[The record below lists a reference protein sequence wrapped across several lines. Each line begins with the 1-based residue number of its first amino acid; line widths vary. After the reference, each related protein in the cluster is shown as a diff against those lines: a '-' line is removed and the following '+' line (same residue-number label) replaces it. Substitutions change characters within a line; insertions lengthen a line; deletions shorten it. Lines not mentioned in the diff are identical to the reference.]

1 MSEKILFLGAGKMAA
16 AIAGALVKQDP
27 ANKANITAFDPNA
40 AAAEHFA
47 AATGAKAQSSDAAGQ
62 AVAADIVLLAV
73 KPQHLRTAVGPLSG
87 LLADKLV
94 ISIVAGAELAL
105 LYELTGAGRLV
116 RVMPNTPA
124 LVGEGMSCFASKG
137 ELADADLAAV
147 ERILGAAGKAAKVE
161 EKLLNA
167 VTGLSGSGPAY
178 VFEFIMALADGGVRE
193 GLPRDLALKLAIQTV
208 LGSAKLAAEA
218 NVHPAIL
225 RDQVISPGGT
235 TAAGVA
241 ELDRHGFRFA
251 VQEAVVAAA
260 RRSAELGK
268 K

>member
-1 MSEKILFLGAGKMAA
+1 MSEKIFFLGAGKMAT
-16 AIAGALVKQDP
+16 AIAGALVKLDP
-27 ANKANITAFDPNA
+27 TNKTTVTAFDPNRAAAVHFAEATGARAESSGAAELA
-40 AAAEHFA
+40 AAAD
-47 AATGAKAQSSDAAGQ
+47 T
-62 AVAADIVLLAV
+62 VLLAV
-73 KPQHLRTAVGPLSG
+73 KPQHLRAATEPLAAV
-87 LLADKLV
+87 LADKLV
-94 ISIVAGAELAL
+94 ISIVAGVELSQLAAI
-105 LYELTGAGRLV
+105 TGARKLV

-124 LVGEGMSCFASKG
+124 LVGEGMSCFAAAGGLSG
-137 ELADADLAAV
+137 DELASV
-147 ERILGAAGKAAKVE
+147 ERILGAAGKTAAVD

-208 LGSAKLAAEA
+208 LGSAKLAAESA
-218 NVHPAIL
+218 IHPAQL

-241 ELDRHGFRFA
+241 ELERHGFRFA
-251 VQEAVVAAA
+251 VQEAVVAAS

>member
-1 MSEKILFLGAGKMAA
+1 MGEKIFFLGAGKMAT
-16 AIAGALVKQDP
+16 AIAKALVKADP
-27 ANKANITAFDPNA
+27 ANKAAVTAFDPNR
-40 AAAEHFA
+40 AAAEHFTA
-47 AATGAKAQSSDAAGQ
+47 ETGAEAKTSGAAEL
-62 AVAADIVLLAV
+62 AAAADIVVLAV
-73 KPQHLRTAVGPLSG
+73 KPQYLKAAVEPLTG
-87 LLADKLV
+87 VLAEKLV
-94 ISIVAGAELAL
+94 VSIVAGIELSQLAAL
-105 LYELTGAGRLV
+105 TTAARLV

-124 LVGEGMSCFASKG
+124 LVGEGMSCYAVSGGLSAKETAS
-137 ELADADLAAV
+137 V
-147 ERILGAAGKAAKVE
+147 ERILGAAGKTAPVD

-193 GLPRDLALKLAIQTV
+193 GLPRDLALKLAVQTV

-218 NVHPAIL
+218 DLHPAQL

-241 ELDRHGFRFA
+241 ELERNGFRFA
-251 VQEAVVAAA
+251 VQEAVVAAS
-260 RRSAELGK
+260 RRAAELGK